1 MSYVLFENKNKSGYM
16 DIQII
21 ILELKQFVNQI

>member
-1 MSYVLFENKNKSGYM
+1 MYYSKIKINQDIYM

-21 ILELKQFVNQI
+21 ILELKQSGNQI